1 MATNSSSPRPPAY
14 DEDSRSDGGR
24 DNWEDWEDEEVV
36 TPIMDDE
43 QALIADKAAMPSPL
57 RPSKPT
63 TSRVSLSRQ
72 SVHRLRRLKSR
83 HRQRDQ
89 NAKAGI
95 KVVTN
100 MAELRR
106 QNHLANSPHRARG
119 KFVDAAALKALEGE
133 PSSASVGNWNWFSR
147 KNTTKSPQS
156 ATTRSPLE
164 QDLSPNDRPIVIG
177 IALPSD
183 LAQRGNGNTD
193 AHAHMLATPL
203 EAPTPHPDLRHPAK
217 PQQPGNTTSPM
228 TPSQQRSVWSPDTP
242 DTTSPFQSPRHTSS
256 IYSQATSYGAP
267 IAYDAPPVPPVPS
280 TFKTPEVAVA
290 VVLQQKDDDDED
302 DGGSLCTLFEEDGS
316 SMAVTASKTNK
327 AKGVSKSP
335 SSAETQTRGW
345 WDTIV
350 TPFTEKTSPLREAQ
364 ESRFPKGSLSPD
376 SLSKPNA
383 EKTQVAQ
390 SFKLDDPPSS
400 TFIPGLPAS
409 PKPSPRHDHTP
420 IVRIP
425 TPRRTPSPFLNA
437 RTPSPA
443 SSSRSGTP
451 RLAEQTEKTMNT
463 PQGLRTPS
471 DQPPPYSPPNKQDA
485 VRYRAVFPTG
495 HPLQSLYPSSPNP
508 ASPAINGTMS
518 SRGGISLTD
527 IPLTPA
533 TGTSTMPTRQ
543 PGTYLPQEHF
553 TAAAGPGQEVERE
566 RRRHEKEEVVARKI
580 GGFWRGR
587 GCMPS
592 NGCFGRSGREG
603 RKRRRV
609 CLGVCCGSILLI
621 VLVVVLCVT
630 LIPRGKNVVEVPSI
644 FVNLTDFPPMPTGP
658 LTVIGPDNSAAITG
672 CTQPTTIWSCA
683 LPKEEHDSV
692 APFRPNQPSFFMQI
706 QYNNDTSEPWNIP
719 NGSPPRPDRGRT
731 REPRGGGGI
740 IARAR
745 AALRKRQDGQA
756 FNPSPAPPSFE
767 EMYFLGNTTDGII
780 SDDKAGEPTPFY
792 FSILDTVNSTVGP
805 NVLSKRQDSN
815 LPSDFPVELP
825 EPELNE
831 DGSAA
836 PATFMPKAFQQPIR
850 LYDRG
855 LDTEHYGFY
864 TYFTRSIYLRSV
876 TVLNGTDP
884 ARGGDG
890 ESNVPLDQD
899 GGARLSEAS
908 FIVTW
913 TQTRFLVQI
922 WTRRENTTQL
932 LSERGRFDTG
942 SGEATDR
949 PGTMP
954 YPITVT
960 MDTHGGQPL
969 EKVVWHW
976 KVDSRQRIDTS
987 DPKLIANNIGFG
999 GTLVNPRARND
1010 TSFGGFDGGDG
1021 GCKCEWVNFLDKRS
1035 V

>member
-1 MATNSSSPRPPAY
+1 
-14 DEDSRSDGGR
+14 
-24 DNWEDWEDEEVV
+24 
-36 TPIMDDE
+36 
-43 QALIADKAAMPSPL
+43 
-57 RPSKPT
+57 
-63 TSRVSLSRQ
+63 
-72 SVHRLRRLKSR
+72 
-83 HRQRDQ
+83 
-89 NAKAGI
+89 
-95 KVVTN
+95 
-100 MAELRR
+100 
-106 QNHLANSPHRARG
+106 
-119 KFVDAAALKALEGE
+119 
-133 PSSASVGNWNWFSR
+133 
-147 KNTTKSPQS
+147 
-156 ATTRSPLE
+156 
-164 QDLSPNDRPIVIG
+164 
-177 IALPSD
+177 
-183 LAQRGNGNTD
+183 
-193 AHAHMLATPL
+193 
-203 EAPTPHPDLRHPAK
+203 
-217 PQQPGNTTSPM
+217 
-228 TPSQQRSVWSPDTP
+228 
-242 DTTSPFQSPRHTSS
+242 
-256 IYSQATSYGAP
+256 
-267 IAYDAPPVPPVPS
+267 
-280 TFKTPEVAVA
+280 
-290 VVLQQKDDDDED
+290 
-302 DGGSLCTLFEEDGS
+302 
-316 SMAVTASKTNK
+316 
-327 AKGVSKSP
+327 
-335 SSAETQTRGW
+335 
-345 WDTIV
+345 
-350 TPFTEKTSPLREAQ
+350 
-364 ESRFPKGSLSPD
+364 
-376 SLSKPNA
+376 
-383 EKTQVAQ
+383 
-390 SFKLDDPPSS
+390 
-400 TFIPGLPAS
+400 
-409 PKPSPRHDHTP
+409 
-420 IVRIP
+420 
-425 TPRRTPSPFLNA
+425 
-437 RTPSPA
+437 
-443 SSSRSGTP
+443 
-451 RLAEQTEKTMNT
+451 
-463 PQGLRTPS
+463 
-471 DQPPPYSPPNKQDA
+471 
-485 VRYRAVFPTG
+485 
-495 HPLQSLYPSSPNP
+495 
-508 ASPAINGTMS
+508 MS

-533 TGTSTMPTRQ
+533 AGTSAMPTRQ
-543 PGTYLPQEHF
+543 PGTYLPQEHL
-553 TAAAGPGQEVERE
+553 TAATGPGQEVERE

-630 LIPRGKNVVEVPSI
+630 LIPRGQTAVEVPSI

-706 QYNNDTSEPWNIP
+706 QYNNDTNEPWNIP

-731 REPRGGGGI
+731 REPRGGGGLV
-740 IARAR
+740 ARAR
-745 AALRKRQDGQA
+745 AALMRRQDGQA

-792 FSILDTVNSTVGP
+792 FSILDTVNGTVGS
-805 NVLSKRQDSN
+805 NVLSKRQDFN
-815 LPSDFPVELP
+815 LPSDFPVDLP
-825 EPELNE
+825 EPALNE

-864 TYFTRSIYLRSV
+864 TYFKRSIYLRSV

-884 ARGGDG
+884 SRGGDG
-890 ESNVPLDQD
+890 ESNVPLDED

>member
-14 DEDSRSDGGR
+14 DEDGRSDGR
-24 DNWEDWEDEEVV
+24 KDNWEDWEDEEVV

-43 QALIADKAAMPSPL
+43 QAPIADKAAMPSPL

-100 MAELRR
+100 MTELRR
-106 QNHLANSPHRARG
+106 QNHLANSPHRPRG

-147 KNTTKSPQS
+147 KNTTKFPQS

-203 EAPTPHPDLRHPAK
+203 EAPTPHPHLRHPAK
-217 PQQPGNTTSPM
+217 PQQPGNTDSPM

-267 IAYDAPPVPPVPS
+267 IAYDAPPVPAVPS
-280 TFKTPEVAVA
+280 TFRRPEVAVA

-302 DGGSLCTLFEEDGS
+302 DGGSPCTLFEEDGN

-383 EKTQVAQ
+383 EKSQFAK
-390 SFKLDDPPSS
+390 SIKLDDPPSS

-420 IVRIP
+420 I
-425 TPRRTPSPFLNA
+425 
-437 RTPSPA
+437 
-443 SSSRSGTP
+443 
-451 RLAEQTEKTMNT
+451 
-463 PQGLRTPS
+463 
-471 DQPPPYSPPNKQDA
+471 
-485 VRYRAVFPTG
+485 
-495 HPLQSLYPSSPNP
+495 
-508 ASPAINGTMS
+508 
-518 SRGGISLTD
+518 
-527 IPLTPA
+527 
-533 TGTSTMPTRQ
+533 

-553 TAAAGPGQEVERE
+553 TAAAGSGQEVERE

-630 LIPRGKNVVEVPSI
+630 LIPRGKTAVEVPSI

-706 QYNNDTSEPWNIP
+706 QYNNDTSAPWNIP

-731 REPRGGGGI
+731 REARGGGGI
-740 IARAR
+740 VARGR

-767 EMYFLGNTTDGII
+767 EMYFLGNTTDGIV

-805 NVLSKRQDSN
+805 NVLSKRQDFN

-831 DGSAA
+831 DGSPA
-836 PATFMPKAFQQPIR
+836 PASFMPKAFQQPIR

-864 TYFTRSIYLRSV
+864 TYFKRSIYLRSV

-884 ARGGDG
+884 SRGGDG
-890 ESNVPLDQD
+890 ESNVPLDED

-1021 GCKCEWVNFLDKRS
+1021 GCKCEWVNFLDKRG

>member
-156 ATTRSPLE
+156 ATTRSTLE

-203 EAPTPHPDLRHPAK
+203 EAPTPHPHLRHPAK

-267 IAYDAPPVPPVPS
+267 IAYDAPPVPAVPS

-316 SMAVTASKTNK
+316 SMAVTTSKTNK

-364 ESRFPKGSLSPD
+364 ES
-376 SLSKPNA
+376 
-383 EKTQVAQ
+383 
-390 SFKLDDPPSS
+390 
-400 TFIPGLPAS
+400 
-409 PKPSPRHDHTP
+409 
-420 IVRIP
+420 
-425 TPRRTPSPFLNA
+425 
-437 RTPSPA
+437 
-443 SSSRSGTP
+443 
-451 RLAEQTEKTMNT
+451 
-463 PQGLRTPS
+463 
-471 DQPPPYSPPNKQDA
+471 
-485 VRYRAVFPTG
+485 RYRAVFPTG

-630 LIPRGKNVVEVPSI
+630 LIPRGKTVVEVPSI

-719 NGSPPRPDRGRT
+719 NGKPPRPDRGRT

-805 NVLSKRQDSN
+805 NVLSKRQDLN

-890 ESNVPLDQD
+890 ESNVPLDEE

-942 SGEATDR
+942 SGESTDR

>member
-57 RPSKPT
+57 TPSRPT
-63 TSRVSLSRQ
+63 TSRVSL
-72 SVHRLRRLKSR
+72 
-83 HRQRDQ
+83 QRDQ

-203 EAPTPHPDLRHPAK
+203 EAPTPHPHLRHPAK

-267 IAYDAPPVPPVPS
+267 IAYDAPPVPAVPS

-364 ESRFPKGSLSPD
+364 ES
-376 SLSKPNA
+376 
-383 EKTQVAQ
+383 
-390 SFKLDDPPSS
+390 
-400 TFIPGLPAS
+400 
-409 PKPSPRHDHTP
+409 
-420 IVRIP
+420 
-425 TPRRTPSPFLNA
+425 
-437 RTPSPA
+437 
-443 SSSRSGTP
+443 
-451 RLAEQTEKTMNT
+451 
-463 PQGLRTPS
+463 
-471 DQPPPYSPPNKQDA
+471 
-485 VRYRAVFPTG
+485 RYRAVFPTG

-630 LIPRGKNVVEVPSI
+630 LIPRVKNVVEVPSI
-644 FVNLTDFPPMPTGP
+644 FVNLTDFPPMPTGS

-706 QYNNDTSEPWNIP
+706 QYNNNTSEPWNIP

-864 TYFTRSIYLRSV
+864 TYFTRRIYLRSV